1 MRLIRETAALSEMT
15 LRLGIS
21 GCFTFWE
28 DYRREYIAF
37 SGGETVLRA
46 GEMPAGFFFLLS
58 GRMRIYSLSESGA
71 LRQIALADSEREVP
85 ARGGSRYGTAVLGDV
100 EFMRREPAP
109 NHVESV
115 GDTVFLRV
123 AYDFEKMEGDLL
135 LYKFLAH
142 SMEWKMSSASS
153 DVYAARK
160 PLRTRFSDYLR
171 AATDGGVFRGSYLE
185 AAQCLG
191 CSYRQLMRVVSEMYR
206 TGELA
211 KQKGA
216 ILFFPKEK

>member
-1 MRLIRETAALSEMT
+1 MRLIRETAALSEMA

-71 LRQIALADSEREVP
+71 LRQIALADSGRETP
-85 ARGGSRYGTAVLGDV
+85 AQGGNSGMAVLGDV

-109 NHVESV
+109 NHVESI

-123 AYDFEKMEGDLL
+123 TYDFEKMEEDLL

-153 DVYAARK
+153 NVYAARK
-160 PLRTRFSDYLR
+160 PLRARFSDYLQ

-206 TGELA
+206 TGELV

-216 ILFFPKEK
+216 ILFFPKEKE